1 MEWWNAVVQW
11 VSSDEG
17 QRILTGAV
25 LPFVAIVV
33 AGLVAALIGRSAV
46 RRVVAH
52 LEREQKAAA
61 VAGMIRAARKAAVY
75 SSLGAEERTYADHLA
90 QEAEVRLRLLP
101 APGAASAA
109 TWAEH
114 ELGDIKRNSVSF
126 SFQAEQS
133 LAQFR
138 DRLLEWQAKPGRAKK
153 LFRYDLDRWSQEEA
167 DTARRAQDDAAD
179 EAASTA
185 ALRSPIRPAA
195 PASRPMSPSV
205 APLVAA
211 ARATER
217 PVHDDAR
224 YAAPSHE
231 DRRTDLAQRDD
242 DVDDA
247 RHDSPVSAATV
258 RRRTTHQ
265 PHDN

>member
-1 MEWWNAVVQW
+1 MDWWNSIVQW

-17 QRILTGAV
+17 QRLLTGAI

-33 AGLVAALIGRSAV
+33 AGLVAALIGRAAV
-46 RRVVAH
+46 RRVVTH

-90 QEAEVRLRLLP
+90 QESEVRLRLLP
-101 APGAASAA
+101 AAGAGSAA

-114 ELGDIKRNSVSF
+114 EIADIKRNSVSF

-138 DRLLEWQAKPGRAKK
+138 DRLLEWQARPSKAKK
-153 LFRYDLDRWSQEEA
+153 LFKYDLDRWSQEEA
-167 DTARRAQDDAAD
+167 ESARRAEDGAAPTPAPAY
-179 EAASTA
+179 EQP
-185 ALRSPIRPAA
+185 LRPAA
-195 PASRPMSPSV
+195 AASRPVSPSV

-211 ARATER
+211 ARPSDR
-217 PVHDDAR
+217 PSGDDQR
-224 YAAPSHE
+224 YAAPE
-231 DRRTDLAQRDD
+231 RDD
-242 DVDDA
+242 DVDEA
-247 RHDSPVSAATV
+247 RHDSPISAATV
-258 RRRTTHQ
+258 RRRTTHD
-265 PHDN
+265 PDAR

>member
-1 MEWWNAVVQW
+1 MDWWNSIVQW

-17 QRILTGAV
+17 QRLLTGAI

-33 AGLVAALIGRSAV
+33 AGLVAALIGRAAV
-46 RRVVAH
+46 RRVVTH

-61 VAGMIRAARKAAVY
+61 VAGMIRAARKASVY

-90 QEAEVRLRLLP
+90 QESEVRLRLLP
-101 APGAASAA
+101 AAGAGSAA

-114 ELGDIKRNSVSF
+114 EIADIKRNSVSF

-138 DRLLEWQAKPGRAKK
+138 DRLLEWQARPGKAKK
-153 LFRYDLDRWSQEEA
+153 LFKYDLDRWSQEDAE
-167 DTARRAQDDAAD
+167 TARRAQ
-179 EAASTA
+179 EES
-185 ALRSPIRPAA
+185 AA
-195 PASRPMSPSV
+195 PAPTVGYEQPLRPATATSRPVSPSV

-211 ARATER
+211 ARPSDHTAS
-217 PVHDDAR
+217 DASR
-224 YAAPSHE
+224 SLPPE
-231 DRRTDLAQRDD
+231 GDD

-247 RHDSPVSAATV
+247 RHESPISAATV
-258 RRRTTHQ
+258 RRRTTQ
-265 PHDN
+265 DPDER

>member
-1 MEWWNAVVQW
+1 MEWWNAIVQW
-11 VSSDEG
+11 MSSDEG
-17 QRILTGAV
+17 QRVLTEAV
-25 LPFVAIVV
+25 VPFVAIVV
-33 AGLVAALIGRSAV
+33 AGVVAALIGRSAV

-101 APGAASAA
+101 AAGAATAA
-109 TWAEH
+109 SWAEH

-138 DRLLEWQAKPGRAKK
+138 DRLLEWQAKPARAKK
-153 LFRYDLDRWSQEEA
+153 LFKYDLDRWNQEEA
-167 DTARRAQDDAAD
+167 DSARRVREDAAD
-179 EAASTA
+179 EAVPTA
-185 ALRSPIRPAA
+185 GLPQPLRPATA
-195 PASRPMSPSV
+195 ASRPVSPSV

-211 ARATER
+211 ARPSDR
-217 PVHDDAR
+217 PSGDEAR
-224 YAAPSHE
+224 YGEPRRPAAAEH
-231 DRRTDLAQRDD
+231 DD

-247 RHDSPVSAATV
+247 RHESPISASTV
-258 RRRTTHQ
+258 RRRTTHE
-265 PHDN
+265 PHEG